1 QRLQSDQ
8 QQAKDRG
15 QQRPCQHVE
24 STMAKFS
31 GRIEG
36 MASAPRAC
44 GHIGTDV
51 AMLAGERICFPDS
64 RGGNEPLPVFL
75 R

>member
-1 QRLQSDQ
+1 
-8 QQAKDRG
+8 
-15 QQRPCQHVE
+15 
-24 STMAKFS
+24 MAKFS

-51 AMLAGERICFPDS
+51 AMLAGERVFFPDS
-64 RGGNEPLPVFL
+64 RGGNERLPVFL